1 MRLFHNKWFVFFSMM
16 FLIKPGVV
24 SGMAALGALD
34 SLFDIMRIMLCMIC
48 LLMFVKRKVVINKA
62 SITIGLI
69 VCGELWKIASSIM
82 NGMVYNGWGATLNTL
97 GITMFTYLALKQDS
111 KAFFEG
117 GSLLLGSYV
126 IINTMTVLLFP
137 NGMYASSMYTMNF
150 FLSYRTAWFIFY
162 LEATFLCLLSN
173 ELYPSKSKRRWLLFV
188 LFCEY
193 LSMIIVWTAT
203 GLFCITLGLLLILL
217 WKQNRFKVFSLKTI
231 MLAEIALFFGI
242 VVFQMQEKF
251 AFIIV
256 NILKKDITFSQRVR
270 IWNNAIDAVRNS
282 LWIGYGSMDASKAA
296 SILGYGVNH
305 AHCYYLNTTLYF
317 GVVGLGLG
325 LATIYYAF
333 SSRKKDRD
341 SESAVTII
349 NYGMLVALMTA
360 FQVEA
365 MMSIGYYLCMM
376 YIVVAYLNSNKTK
389 LTQR

>member
-1 MRLFHNKWFVFFSMM
+1 MRLFHNKWFMFFSMM
-16 FLIKPGVV
+16 FLMKPGVV

-34 SLFDIMRIMLCMIC
+34 SLFDIMRIMLCVIC
-48 LLMFVKRKVVINKA
+48 LLIFVKRKVVINKA

-69 VCGELWKIASSIM
+69 VCGELWKIVSSIM
-82 NGMVYNGWGATLNTL
+82 NGMAYNGWGATLNTL

-217 WKQNRFKVFSLKTI
+217 WKQLRLKVFSLKTI

-256 NILKKDITFSQRVR
+256 YILKKDITFSQRVR
-270 IWNNAIDAVRNS
+270 IWNNAITAVLNS
-282 LWIGYGSMDASKAA
+282 LWIGYGNMDASEAA

-305 AHCYYLNTTLYF
+305 AHSYYLNTALYF
-317 GVVGLGLG
+317 GIIGLCLGLF
-325 LATIYYAF
+325 TIYYAF
-333 SSRKKDRD
+333 SSKMKEHD
-341 SESAVTII
+341 SENAVTII
-349 NYGMLVALMTA
+349 NLGMLVSLMTA
-360 FQVEA
+360 FQVEG

-376 YIVVAYLNSNKTK
+376 YIVAAYLNSNKTR
-389 LTQR
+389 LVQR